1 MTTMEIDEKKSRLGG
16 FPINSVLILAAA
28 MGALYKYQTIPA
40 AVLLTLS
47 AMVVLLII
55 FGERFKA
62 DLWLESRGIPGR
74 EAILP
79 LIAMGIAIHFGAV
92 HLDTIP
98 RVFFEKIDIIV
109 FILSFAIIAEGIGR
123 SGYFAFAAYKIV
135 YKCQGNTTRLILYLF
150 ILTSI
155 LTLFTSNDIVV
166 LVLTPIIISVC
177 VHAGIRNTRLLLL
190 AQFMAANTLS
200 MGLLIGS
207 PTNII
212 LGKALHIDFFS
223 YLGLMLVPAIMSC
236 MLSMIVIDWMNHQ
249 SKPGTGGLFVKRWS
263 YTDTYRV
270 PAFAKSAHFTDQ
282 MQRWLVLFF
291 AAVAWLAVVSAME
304 WSLFCSAIPTALISL
319 FYIYKETVQE
329 KGSSAAATKDIVH
342 LIRFLPYSV
351 FFFAMCFFVFAA
363 EMAQLDYVETVL
375 LPFIKEHFLR
385 DIVHASLSMIFLSG
399 ILVNMLNDLP
409 AAALLSEMLQQM
421 EVTGGAL
428 GEYMRIVIIQA
439 FLVGLN
445 IGCYVTPIGA
455 LAGILWFDILKKEE
469 RRQRKLMEQHGGVAQ
484 REMLIPSRMDM
495 VRYGL
500 MHFTFVALVLGYLLP
515 FFIQVIDLL
524 ISSPEQ
530 SNNSPLNG
538 MLTIKKYL
546 PYIGFGLLAFTFIT
560 FRNVL
565 RRGHVL
571 LGHMREVF
579 VVMTKV
585 TIWAMKNRGL
595 YFAVMAGIL
604 LAGASGLL
612 YWSEAAHDAIY
623 GSAGAKPLF
632 DSISGFILWV
642 MVFTGSGMSDAFKPH
657 STLGLA
663 LTSVLPLMV
672 IGGIV
677 IMARLSTDKSVTKL
691 SKRLANGEIP
701 SYRIVIINYNNR
713 FESFVRNALYTSDAS
728 ILLLCD
734 HAQYDQALSFASE
747 TNQTHLG
754 SHRLYAAVKHPD
766 PYHNFHEY
774 RIEQAD
780 EIYLLSDMTT
790 QGEYEKL
797 RYVTKL
803 DALLNST
810 RVTAVEGVDA
820 GVAGAGHEDA
830 TDKDI
835 DDLAGMPR
843 IFIETPS
850 ERFREL
856 LQRSSSPLM
865 LRTAIQATFDS
876 DVGDY
881 LMSDM
886 DQGLSQLNGYYHTG
900 RPSRLPQLFAD
911 GKSPLEKF
919 TLRDF
924 ELDAKG
930 KELFR
935 KHFSGLEPQK
945 DGGVPVQLRALKQF
959 SIGVRAKVA
968 DGTFGAR
975 YMEGKQAKEIDY
987 TRLLGMGMRIGD
999 SLMHIGIPSAAL
1011 SMQAI
1016 KAEKVIMR
1024 MPVDQAVD
1032 GGAPEM
1038 AEEGKVFIYNF
1049 TPHSKSFVERLL
1061 PAYKGEKTARIV
1073 IMAFPDQMVPDGI
1086 RESHAVH
1093 VMQMAQTEEMI
1104 NHICPLPEARKRAAA
1119 KQPAKA
1125 PLTPVLEKGDRIY
1138 VFLDFD
1144 RPNPDTPSIDFIDR
1158 LDRQLNMLA
1167 GQPGA
1172 LTHPDLYI
1180 VVETANL
1187 NSRSLFEN
1195 FFLDKIIDSSL
1206 PRQNYMEVLSKVFH
1220 RALSDKTLLGF
1231 AHGTVSHFHLSAKI
1245 AAYLCRYHVKYAED
1259 VILKDQAGSEIR
1271 IVGKSFA
1278 QAVHEIRSYSMP
1290 PMQLVARVRLVPH
1303 AEQAGNHVRRSFR
1316 LAEVPETEPLTD
1328 GDLLLNI
1335 PML

>member
-1 MTTMEIDEKKSRLGG
+1 MTTVEIEEKKSRLGG
-16 FPINSVLILAAA
+16 FPLNSLVILAAGF
-28 MGALYKYQTIPA
+28 GALYYYQAVPA
-40 AVLLTLS
+40 AVILILS
-47 AMVVLLII
+47 AIVVLLII
-55 FGERFKA
+55 FGERFKI

-79 LIAMGIAIHFGAV
+79 MIAMALAIHFGAV

-98 RVFFEKIDIIV
+98 RVFAEKIDIIV

-212 LGKALHIDFFS
+212 LGKALNIDFFE
-223 YLGLMLVPAIMSC
+223 YFGLMIVPAILSC

-249 SKPGTGGLFVKRWS
+249 SKPGTSGLFVKRWS
-263 YTDTYRV
+263 YSDNYRV
-270 PAFAKSAHFTDQ
+270 PAFAKSAHFTDS
-282 MQRWLVLFF
+282 MQRWLVLFLV
-291 AAVAWLAVVSAME
+291 AVAWLAVVSAME
-304 WSLFCSAIPTALISL
+304 WSLFWSAIPTALIS
-319 FYIYKETVQE
+319 FYYLYKDSVQE
-329 KGSSAAATKDIVH
+329 KGSPAEATKDLVH
-342 LIRFLPYSV
+342 MIRFLPYSV

-363 EMAQLDYVETVL
+363 EMAQLDYVEKVV
-375 LPFIKEHFLR
+375 LPFVRTHFLD
-385 DIVHASLSMIFLSG
+385 DIVHASLSMTFLSG
-399 ILVNMLNDLP
+399 VVVNMLNDLP

-421 EVTGGAL
+421 EASGGAL
-428 GEYMRIVIIQA
+428 NEYMRIVIIQA

-469 RRQRKLMEQHGGVAQ
+469 RRQRKLMEQHGGGKQ
-484 REMLIPSRMDM
+484 REMLIPNRMDM

-500 MHFTFVALVLGYLLP
+500 MHFVFVSLVIGYLLP
-515 FFIQVIDLL
+515 FFIQVVDML

-538 MLTIKKYL
+538 ILSIKTYL
-546 PYIGFGLLAFTFIT
+546 PYIGIGLLAFTFLT

-565 RRGHVL
+565 RRGNVL

-595 YFAVMAGIL
+595 YFAVMSAIL

-612 YWSEAAHDAIY
+612 YWSEAAHDSIY
-623 GSAGAKPLF
+623 GAAGQKPLF
-632 DSISGFILWV
+632 DSVSGFILWV
-642 MVFTGSGMSDAFKPH
+642 MVFTGSGMSEAFKPH

-677 IMARLSTDKSVTKL
+677 LMARLSTDKSVTKL

-701 SYRIVIINYNNR
+701 SYRIVIINYNSR
-713 FESFVRNALYTSDAS
+713 FESFVRNALYTKDAS

-810 RVTAVEGVDA
+810 RVTAVEAVDA
-820 GVAGAGHEDA
+820 GVTGSGHDNASEADL
-830 TDKDI
+830 

-886 DQGLSQLNGYYHTG
+886 DESLSQLNGYYHTG
-900 RPSRLPQLFAD
+900 RPSRLPQLFID

-919 TLRDF
+919 SLRDF

-930 KELFR
+930 KDLFR
-935 KHFSGLEPQK
+935 HHFAGLDPSKEGHAQHM
-945 DGGVPVQLRALKQF
+945 RALRQF
-959 SIGVRAKVA
+959 SIGVRAGVA
-968 DGTFGAR
+968 EKTAGAK
-975 YMEGKQAKEIDY
+975 YLEGKEAKPLDY
-987 TRLLGMGMRIGD
+987 SRLMGLGMRIGD

-1016 KAEKVIMR
+1016 KAEKIIMR
-1024 MPVDQAVD
+1024 MPADQPVE
-1032 GGAPEM
+1032 GSAPALSED
-1038 AEEGKVFIYNF
+1038 GKVFIYNF

-1061 PAYKGEKTARIV
+1061 PLYKGSKKPRVV
-1073 IMAFPDQMVPDGI
+1073 IMAFPDQVVPDSI
-1086 RESHAVH
+1086 RESNAVH
-1093 VMQMAQTEEMI
+1093 ILQYAQTEEMI
-1104 NHICPLPEARKRAAA
+1104 NHICPIAEKKKSATKEGF
-1119 KQPAKA
+1119 K
-1125 PLTPVLEKGDRIY
+1125 PVLQKGDRIY

-1158 LDRQLNMLA
+1158 LDRQLHLQSD
-1167 GQPGA
+1167 QPGA

-1180 VVETANL
+1180 VVETANI

-1206 PRQNYMEVLSKVFH
+1206 PRQSYMEVLSKIFH
-1220 RALSDKTLLGF
+1220 RSLSDKTLLGF
-1231 AHGTVSHFHLSAKI
+1231 AHGTVSHFHLSSKI
-1245 AAYLCRYHVKYAED
+1245 AAYLCRYFVKYAED
-1259 VILKDQAGSEIR
+1259 VSLKDQTGAEIR
-1271 IVGKSFA
+1271 VTGKTFA

-1303 AEQAGNHVRRSFR
+1303 AEQMDKHVRRTFR
-1316 LAEVPETEPLTD
+1316 LAEIPESEPIQD